1 MFHLKNRCIME
12 IKKSSRV
19 SLENKRLLFMEAGLA
34 IALAV
39 VYVLLEGSV
48 QPRPVALLADT
59 TRLLEDEDMIV
70 VQLNTPPPPPAL
82 PEIPKLFSD
91 VLDIVDDSIDLDM
104 DFKDLTEEN
113 GQGLDILPYREVK
126 IVEENDEDEVLPMVV
141 VETKPTFNGGDA
153 NEFSKWVNSR
163 LVYPEKAREL
173 GIQGRVTLQFT
184 IGTDGC
190 VSAVNV
196 LKGADPLLDEE
207 AVRVVSSSPKWSPGK
222 QRDRAVKVSYTFPVI
237 FRLR

>member
-1 MFHLKNRCIME
+1 MFNPKHCCIME

-19 SLENKRLLFMEAGLA
+19 SLENKRLLFIETGLA

-39 VYVLLEGSV
+39 VYGFMEWSV
-48 QPRPVALLADT
+48 QARPVALLADT
-59 TRLLEDEDMIV
+59 TRLAEDDDIMV

-82 PEIPKLFSD
+82 PEIPPLFSD
-91 VLDIVDDSIDLDM
+91 DLEIVDDNVEVDM
-104 DFKDLTEEN
+104 DFTDLTEEN
-113 GQGLDILPYREVK
+113 GQGLAILPYRDVDV
-126 IVEENDEDEVLPMVV
+126 VEEDDEEEVLPMVV

-163 LVYPEKAREL
+163 LVYPEQAREL

-184 IGTDGC
+184 IGADGR

-207 AVRVVSSSPKWSPGK
+207 AVRVVSSSPKWTPGR